1 MEKIFQEAVNDAQ
14 VIAPFQSHGHD
25 HGQCVVEAIAA
36 AESRCEKDGSS
47 FTPLRRK
54 VLELVWSSHGPVG
67 AYEVLE
73 KLRSSRRNAAPPTVY
88 RALEFLM
95 EHGLIHRIES
105 LNAYVGCGDPAR
117 RHGGQFLICRDCQSV
132 AELDDR
138 AIDRAV
144 TRRADALGF
153 DVEQQTVEI
162 IGQCADCSARGDNE
176 GE

>member
-1 MEKIFQEAVNDAQ
+1 MGKMFQEAGTDTQ

-25 HGQCVVEAIAA
+25 HGQCVVDAIAA

-67 AYEVLE
+67 AYELLE
-73 KLRSSRRNAAPPTVY
+73 KLRGSRRNAAPPTVY
-88 RALEFLM
+88 RALDFLM

-117 RHGGQFLICRDCQSV
+117 LHGGQFLICRDCQSV
-132 AELDDR
+132 AELDDS

-153 DVEQQTVEI
+153 DVQQQTVEI
-162 IGQCADCSARGDNE
+162 IGQCADCSARGNDD
-176 GE
+176 